1 MNRSAFPRFAAQIVG
16 TFVGASSIW
25 SLVNVGS
32 SVAAIVGLIIGGVLA
47 ISSPLLFPPNN
58 LRLNDRRLTG
68 DAKALAIGAFAI
80 SVATALGGVAM
91 LITGGDLLAGWLLVG
106 LGAAAA
112 AVSLIAHEGHF
123 RAAK

>member
-1 MNRSAFPRFAAQIVG
+1 M
-16 TFVGASSIW
+16 
-25 SLVNVGS
+25 
-32 SVAAIVGLIIGGVLA
+32 AAIVGLIIGGILA
-47 ISSPLLFPPNN
+47 TSSPLVFPPNN

-68 DAKALAIGAFAI
+68 DAKALAMGTFAI

-91 LITGGDLLAGWLLVG
+91 LISGSDLLAGWLLVG

-112 AVSLIAHEGHF
+112 AVSLNAHEGHF